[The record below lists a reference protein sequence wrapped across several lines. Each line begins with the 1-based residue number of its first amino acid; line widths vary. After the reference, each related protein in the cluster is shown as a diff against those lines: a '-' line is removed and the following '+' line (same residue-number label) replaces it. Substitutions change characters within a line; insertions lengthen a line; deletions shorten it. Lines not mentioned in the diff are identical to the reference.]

1 MVAHQEERKISRE
14 KNLARR
20 GAFSKAEERRKNLQ
34 KDSPSPKYNIIS
46 PPNSTPDKEET
57 SAEEIPLEMNEKIE
71 QYVNWNQK
79 SKENTLETVN

>member
-1 MVAHQEERKISRE
+1 MVAHQEERKSARE

-34 KDSPSPKYNIIS
+34 KDSPPKYNIIS

-57 SAEEIPLEMNEKIE
+57 SVEEPLEMNAKIE
-71 QYVNWNQK
+71 
-79 SKENTLETVN
+79 